1 VSDRLSR
8 FRFGVRA
15 PLLLIAFLT
24 LAAWGVLA
32 YWDFA
37 ANDDP
42 LQQIRSRN
50 VENRRSAAA
59 NLRVLTK
66 KTDLTA
72 TTAALA
78 HALRDQDQDVR
89 ILAAQSVGQLLPQ
102 LRFQPDT
109 TPEEKKF
116 LGTHVETL
124 FGLLAGALSSD
135 ASVQV
140 RTTLVESMMGAARPG
155 RSVTWT
161 PAMVAAVEEGSVV
174 WNRAVAREYL
184 GLSEATPPPALIS
197 ALNDASAEVRA
208 KAALVL
214 RQFPL
219 NLDPVIPE
227 LLSRMASDDST
238 VGKEC
243 GVTLHWAYPT
253 AAVVPTLVAALAD
266 SHRENRSVAA
276 YLLGKIGPEAEAA
289 VPALL
294 EMLKESVRPVRG
306 QSDPSQQASDSPPCR
321 AASALGKIAKSAEV
335 VAALDGLLA
344 SDDEDR
350 IAAAADGLAVI
361 GNPAVAAVPSL
372 IAVYDRALKADKVYP
387 LLSRVSDAL
396 SRIAPNSPYANE
408 VVDRL
413 MRCLDSKDTSVKHFG
428 VRALTKFGPSAVAA
442 LPKLVTLADDND
454 LAVRR
459 AVAAARRAI
468 DAPPKPTFPTQ
479 DHN

>member
-1 VSDRLSR
+1 MSDRLSR

-42 LQQIRSRN
+42 HQQIRSRN
-50 VENRRSAAA
+50 VEDRRSAAV

-66 KTDLTA
+66 KTDLA
-72 TTAALA
+72 ARTAALA
-78 HALRDQDQDVR
+78 IALRDQDEDVR
-89 ILAAQSVGQLLPQ
+89 ILAAQSLGQLLPQ

-109 TPEEKKF
+109 TPEEKKL

-140 RTTLVESMMGAARPG
+140 RTTLVESMGAVGPR
-155 RSVTWT
+155 RSVTWS
-161 PAMVAAVEEGSVV
+161 PAMVAALEDGSVV
-174 WNRAVAREYL
+174 WNRAVTEKYFGR
-184 GLSEATPPPALIS
+184 SEATPPPALIS

-238 VGKEC
+238 VRKEC
-243 GVTLHWAYPT
+243 GITLHWAYPT

-266 SHRENRSVAA
+266 SHRENRAVAA

-306 QSDPSQQASDSPPCR
+306 QSDPSQRASDSPPCR
-321 AASALGKIAKSAEV
+321 AASALGKIAKTDEIIGALAE
-335 VAALDGLLA
+335 LLA
-344 SDDEDR
+344 SEDVDM
-350 IAAAADGLAVI
+350 IAAAADGLADI
-361 GNPAVAAVPSL
+361 GEPAVVALPAL
-372 IAVYDRALKADKVYP
+372 MTAYDRALRADEPYP
-387 LLSRVSDAL
+387 LFFSVPRAL
-396 SRIAPNSPYANE
+396 WRIARNSPRAGE
-408 VVDRL
+408 VVDL
-413 MRCLDSKDTSVKHFG
+413 LIASLDSKNASVRDLG
-428 VRALTKFGPSAVAA
+428 ACALAKFGPTATAA
-442 LPKLVTLADDND
+442 LPKLAALADDSNAD
-454 LAVRR
+454 VRK
-459 AVAAARRAI
+459 AVAAAQRAI
-468 DAPPKPTFPTQ
+468 DKAPRPDSTSQ
-479 DHN
+479 EHN

>member
-15 PLLLIAFLT
+15 PLLLIALLT
-24 LAAWGVLA
+24 LAAWGLLA
-32 YWDFA
+32 YWDFSS
-37 ANDDP
+37 NVDP

-78 HALRDQDQDVR
+78 HALRDQDEDVR
-89 ILAAQSVGQLLPQ
+89 ILAAQSLGQLLPQ
-102 LRFQPDT
+102 LRFQPDSS
-109 TPEEKKF
+109 PEEKKF

-140 RTTLVESMMGAARPG
+140 RTTLVESMMGAVGPS
-155 RSVTWT
+155 RSVTWS
-161 PAMVAAVEEGSVV
+161 PAMVAALEEGSVV

-214 RQFPL
+214 REFPL

-227 LLSRMASDDST
+227 LLSRMARDDST
-238 VGKEC
+238 VRKEC
-243 GVTLHWAYPT
+243 GVTLDRAYPT

-306 QSDPSQQASDSPPCR
+306 QSDPSQRASDSPPCR
-321 AASALGKIAKSAEV
+321 AARALGKIAKTDEIIAAVAE
-335 VAALDGLLA
+335 LLA
-344 SDDEDR
+344 SEDVDM
-350 IAAAADGLAVI
+350 IAAAADGLADI
-361 GNPAVAAVPSL
+361 GEPAVVALPAL
-372 IAVYDRALKADKVYP
+372 MTAYDRALRADEPYP
-387 LLSRVSDAL
+387 LFFSVPRAL
-396 SRIAPNSPYANE
+396 WRIARNSPRARE
-408 VVDRL
+408 VVDVL
-413 MRCLDSKDTSVKHFG
+413 IASLDSKNASVRDLG
-428 VRALTKFGPSAVAA
+428 ACVLAKFGPTATAA
-442 LPKLVTLADDND
+442 LPKLAALADDSNAD
-454 LAVRR
+454 VRT
-459 AVAAARRAI
+459 AVAAALRAI
-468 DAPPKPTFPTQ
+468 DKAPRPDSTSQ
-479 DHN
+479 EHN